1 MVIMEADPN
10 NRFYGG
16 QARTYATALD
26 TAGVAM
32 AVLLDPRGHSWDA
45 ARPDIPAMMRIAG
58 LRMAQLGVFDAKR

>member
-10 NRFYGG
+10 NHFYGG

-26 TAGVAM
+26 NAGVAM

-45 ARPDIPAMMRIAG
+45 ARPDIPAMMRIAA
-58 LRMAQLGVFDAKR
+58 LRMTQLGVFDAKR